1 MKNFVLIGI
10 SGYVAKKHL
19 FAIKN
24 SNNNLIAAYDVNK
37 NLDNLKK
44 YFPNCNFF
52 TKLKDLR
59 QHIKNS
65 KKKIHYLT
73 VCSPNYLHFR
83 HIKFGIMNNLD
94 VICEK
99 PIVLK
104 KYQLEVLKSLSK
116 KKNKKIFSILQ
127 LRHHPSLLKLKKN
140 IIYKKKISKVN
151 LIYYTE
157 RDEKYFKTWKG
168 NDRKSGG
175 ILLNI
180 GVHFFDLLLWIFG
193 DIIDFKISILNSY
206 RAKGT
211 LQLKKANVKWDLS
224 VKSIKLNK
232 KKKLKVFRSIKVDG
246 NEVKFSKTFDD
257 LHLLNY
263 KFILKNRKNNLQ
275 ESFKPIKLINDLKNL
290 HNAI

>member
-1 MKNFVLIGI
+1 
-10 SGYVAKKHL
+10 
-19 FAIKN
+19 
-24 SNNNLIAAYDVNK
+24 
-37 NLDNLKK
+37 
-44 YFPNCNFF
+44 
-52 TKLKDLR
+52 
-59 QHIKNS
+59 
-65 KKKIHYLT
+65 
-73 VCSPNYLHFR
+73 
-83 HIKFGIMNNLD
+83 MNNLD

-104 KYQLEVLKSLSK
+104 KYQLEVLNSLSK

-232 KKKLKVFRSIKVDG
+232 KKKIK
-246 NEVKFSKTFDD
+246 
-257 LHLLNY
+257 
-263 KFILKNRKNNLQ
+263 
-275 ESFKPIKLINDLKNL
+275 SFQIY
-290 HNAI
+290 